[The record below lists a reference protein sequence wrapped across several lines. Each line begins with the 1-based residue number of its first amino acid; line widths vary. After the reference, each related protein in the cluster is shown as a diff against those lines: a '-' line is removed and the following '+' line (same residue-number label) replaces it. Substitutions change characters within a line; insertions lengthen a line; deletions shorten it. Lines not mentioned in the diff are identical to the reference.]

1 MNNDFFSRR
10 GIRRE
15 QRDVR
20 RFVSRSFVLR
30 GWVSRKDAK
39 QQSSIRYVLLLLLL
53 TGMSACQKTGFSY
66 DNVVDNQQT
75 DYILTDTLSVAMKTI
90 QYDSVPTSGSGLLLV
105 GTKSDPYLG
114 AVTAGSYFQVIQPTG
129 AEIPV
134 NGSGFDSLRLLLRP
148 SGYIAGDSL
157 QPQSLQVYRVTQTIQ
172 YAKTF
177 YSLYNNSNFATESTP
192 LGSFTGIIRPKT
204 DKNVSIPLSNAL
216 GNQLFTMLR
225 DKSPDI
231 SAGPNF
237 LDFFRGLKIVPGPGS
252 AALMTFL
259 AQDTSLTM
267 RLYYHVNE
275 IVTTVK
281 YVDFK
286 MNASELQFNQISTN
300 RTGTP
305 LEKLQGPVK
314 ELPSSA
320 TGNMSF
326 TQSLTGVGT
335 RIDLPYLKNMQQ
347 LGQFFKIM
355 KVILTVYPAAGT
367 FNGSSQIPASLALCQ
382 ADKTN
387 AVTDT
392 VAYGSLTV
400 DNLYNENTYYSYD
413 ITNYCNTQLT
423 ADDNGA
429 RGLFLTTPGGAGRNS
444 FDRLVINDQQ
454 APKKKIKVQVYYL
467 LYK

>member
-1 MNNDFFSRR
+1 MNNDFFSRK
-10 GIRRE
+10 GA
-15 QRDVR
+15 
-20 RFVSRSFVLR
+20 
-30 GWVSRKDAK
+30 G
-39 QQSSIRYVLLLLLL
+39 QQNIKYGLLLLLL
-53 TGMSACQKTGFSY
+53 IGISACQKAGFSY

-75 DYILTDTLSVAMKTI
+75 DYILTDTLSVAMKTL

-114 AVTAGSYFQVIQPTG
+114 AVTSGSYFQVIQPAG
-129 AEIPV
+129 AEIPA
-134 NGSGFDSLRLLLRP
+134 NGSGFDSLRLILRP
-148 SGYIAGDSL
+148 GGYIAGDSL

-172 YAKTF
+172 FAKTF

-192 LGSFTGIIRPKT
+192 LGAFTGIIRPKT
-204 DKNVSIPLSNAL
+204 DKTVSIPLSNAL
-216 GNQLFTMLR
+216 GSQLFTMLR
-225 DKSPDI
+225 DKSPEV

-267 RLYYHVNE
+267 RLYYHINE
-275 IVTTVK
+275 IIPTAK

-286 MNASELQFNQISTN
+286 MNASELQFNQITAS

-305 LEKLQGPVK
+305 LEKLQGAVK

-320 TGNMSF
+320 TGNMTF
-326 TQSLTGVGT
+326 VQSLTGVGT
-335 RIDLPYLKNMQQ
+335 RIDFPYLKNMSQ

-355 KVILTVYPAAGT
+355 KVVLTVYPAAGT
-367 FNGSSQIPASLALCQ
+367 FSGSSQIPARLALCEI
-382 ADKTN
+382 DKNNT
-387 AVTDT
+387 VTDT
-392 VAYGSLTV
+392 LSYGSLTV
-400 DNLYNENTYYSYD
+400 DNQYNENTYYSYD
-413 ITNYCNTQLT
+413 ITTYCNTQLT
-423 ADDNGA
+423 ADNNGA
-429 RGLFLTTPGGAGRNS
+429 RGLYLTTPGGAGRNS

-454 APKKKIKVQVYYL
+454 VVKKKIKVQVYYL

>member
-10 GIRRE
+10 GIKRM
-15 QRDVR
+15 QRNIR
-20 RFVSRSFVLR
+20 HFVSREC
-30 GWVSRKDAK
+30 AK
-39 QQSSIRYVLLLLLL
+39 QQSSIRNALLLLLL
-53 TGMSACQKTGFSY
+53 TGITACQKTGFSY

-90 QYDSVPTSGSGLLLV
+90 LYDSVPTSGSGLLLV

-114 AVTAGSYFQVIQPTG
+114 AVTAGSYFQVIQPGGTD
-129 AEIPV
+129 IPV
-134 NGSGFDSLRLLLRP
+134 NGSGFDSLRLILRP

-172 YAKTF
+172 FAKTF
-177 YSLYNNSNFATESTP
+177 YSLYNNSNFATENTP
-192 LGSFTGIIRPKT
+192 LGTFSGVIRPKT
-204 DKNVSIPLSNAL
+204 DKSVSIPLSNVL

-231 SAGPNF
+231 TAGPNF

-252 AALMTFL
+252 TALMAFL

-286 MNASELQFNQISTN
+286 MNASELQFNQVTAN
-300 RTGTP
+300 RSGTP
-305 LEKLQGPVK
+305 LEKLQVPVK

-367 FNGSSQIPASLALCQ
+367 FNGSSQIPTHLALCQ
-382 ADKTN
+382 VDKTN

-392 VAYGSLTV
+392 IAYGNLTV

-423 ADDNGA
+423 ADNNGA

>member
-1 MNNDFFSRR
+1 MNYDFFSRKA
-10 GIRRE
+10 
-15 QRDVR
+15 VR
-20 RFVSRSFVLR
+20 R
-30 GWVSRKDAK
+30 
-39 QQSSIRYVLLLLLL
+39 QQSNVSYLLLLALL
-53 TGMSACQKTGFSY
+53 GGIAACQKAGFSY

-90 QYDSVPTSGSGLLLV
+90 RYDSVPTSGTGMLLV
-105 GTKSDPYLG
+105 GTQSDPYLG
-114 AVTAGSYFQVIQPTG
+114 TVTAGTYFQLIQPTG
-129 AEIPV
+129 TNIPV

-148 SGYIAGDSL
+148 TGYIAGDSL

-172 YAKTF
+172 FAKTF
-177 YSLYNNSNFATESTP
+177 YNLYNNSNFATENTP
-192 LGSFTGIIRPKT
+192 LGTFTGVVRPKT
-204 DKNVSIPLSNAL
+204 DKTVRISLSDAL
-216 GNQLFTMLR
+216 GSQLFALLR
-225 DKSPDI
+225 DKKPEV

-252 AALMTFL
+252 ASLMAFM

-267 RLYYHVNE
+267 RLYYHINE
-275 IVTTVK
+275 IVPTAK

-286 MNASELQFNQISTN
+286 MNASELQFNQITTN

-305 LEKLQGPVK
+305 LEPLQGAVK
-314 ELPSSA
+314 ELPSAA

-335 RIDLPYLKNMQQ
+335 RIDLPYLKNMSQ

-367 FNGSSQIPASLALCQ
+367 FSGSSEIPANLALCQ
-382 ADKTN
+382 VDKTN
-387 AVTDT
+387 NVTDT
-392 VAYGSLTV
+392 LSYGNLTV
-400 DNLYNENTYYSYD
+400 DNMYNENTYYTYD

-423 ADDNGA
+423 ADA
-429 RGLFLTTPGGAGRNS
+429 TATRGLLLTTPGGPGRNS

-454 APKKKIKVQVYYL
+454 APKKKIKIQVYYL

>member
-1 MNNDFFSRR
+1 MNYDFFSRK
-10 GIRRE
+10 GIRRK
-15 QRDVR
+15 QRNVR
-20 RFVSRSFVLR
+20 PLALFVSRK
-30 GWVSRKDAK
+30 GAK
-39 QQSSIRYVLLLLLL
+39 QQGNVRYLLLLVWL
-53 TGMSACQKTGFSY
+53 TGMAACQKAGFSY
-66 DNVVDNQQT
+66 DNVIDDQQT

-90 QYDSVPTSGSGLLLV
+90 RYDSVPTSGTGMLLV
-105 GTKSDPYLG
+105 GTQSDPYLG
-114 AVTAGSYFQVIQPTG
+114 AVTAGSYFQLIQPSG
-129 AEIPV
+129 ANIPV

-148 SGYIAGDSL
+148 TGYIAGDSL

-172 YAKTF
+172 FAKTF
-177 YSLYNNSNFATESTP
+177 YNLYNNSNFATENTP
-192 LGSFTGIIRPKT
+192 LGTFTGIVRPKT
-204 DKNVSIPLSNAL
+204 DKTVRIPLSDAL
-216 GNQLFTMLR
+216 GNQLFTLLR
-225 DKSPDI
+225 DKKPEM

-252 AALMTFL
+252 ASLMTFM

-267 RLYYHVNE
+267 RLYYHINE
-275 IVTTVK
+275 IIPTAK

-286 MNASELQFNQISTN
+286 MNASELQFNQISVN

-305 LEKLQGPVK
+305 LAQLQGTVK

-335 RIDLPYLKNMQQ
+335 RIDLPYLKNMSQ

-367 FNGSSQIPASLALCQ
+367 FNGSSQIPANLALCQ
-382 ADKTN
+382 VDKTN
-387 AVTDT
+387 TVTDT
-392 VAYGSLTV
+392 LAYGSLAV
-400 DNLYNENTYYSYD
+400 DNMYNENTYYTYD

-423 ADDNGA
+423 ADA
-429 RGLFLTTPGGAGRNS
+429 TALRGLLLTTPGGSGRNS
-444 FDRLVINDQQ
+444 LDRLVINDQQ
-454 APKKKIKVQVYYL
+454 VPKKKIKIQVYYL